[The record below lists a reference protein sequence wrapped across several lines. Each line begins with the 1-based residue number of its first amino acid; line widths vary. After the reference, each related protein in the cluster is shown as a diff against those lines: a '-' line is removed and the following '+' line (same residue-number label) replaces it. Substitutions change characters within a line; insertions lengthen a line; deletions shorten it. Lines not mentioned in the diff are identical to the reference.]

1 MEIKQNSLH
10 IKKKTRKKRDL
21 CPVCDY
27 NHYFN
32 TKCTQR
38 IGVLDEQKDIISWI
52 CPKCSSEFD
61 LNNNILYIYGENSA
75 QGEA

>member
-27 NHYFN
+27 NLYFN

-52 CPKCSSEFD
+52 CPKCKKLKPLVLTGVDSFF
-61 LNNNILYIYGENSA
+61 G
-75 QGEA
+75 